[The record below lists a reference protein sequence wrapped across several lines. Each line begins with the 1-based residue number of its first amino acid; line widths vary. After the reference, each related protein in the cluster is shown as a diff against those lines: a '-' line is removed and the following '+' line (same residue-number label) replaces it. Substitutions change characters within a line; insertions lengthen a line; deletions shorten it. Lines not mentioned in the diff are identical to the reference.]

1 MDQKYLNKYFDK
13 VWRNTQ
19 YNNLELPEFS
29 GKALLNKI
37 KLTETVIDIGCGSNF
52 FKQHFPNLIGID
64 PAFPEADYQLTLEQ
78 YCEQFS
84 MKYDVALCLGSINF
98 GTREYIE
105 SQIALVT
112 SLLLPHGR
120 IYWRSNPG
128 LKDHGTEEC
137 KYIDFYDWS
146 FEEHIRLS
154 DLFGFKL
161 AEIRWDTGNRIYAEW
176 KRI

>member
-1 MDQKYLNKYFDK
+1 MDQEYLNKYFGK

-19 YNNLELPEFS
+19 YNNLALPEFS
-29 GKALLNKI
+29 GKALLDKI
-37 KLTETVIDIGCGSNF
+37 KLNETVIDIGCGSNY

-64 PAFPEADYQLTLEQ
+64 PAFSEADYQLTLEQ

-98 GTREYIE
+98 GDKDYIE
-105 SQIALVT
+105 SQIALVVG
-112 SLLLPHGR
+112 LLAPHGR

-137 KYIDFYDWS
+137 KYIDFYNWS

-154 DLFGFKL
+154 ELFGFKI
-161 AEIRWDTGNRIYAEW
+161 AELRWDTGNRIYAEW
-176 KRI
+176 KRL